1 MTFFGEVQRVLVL
14 CKLIPASTI
23 VEVTCHYWKCITK
36 HNLYWYSNDKVPL
49 EVATI
54 SNLKDT
60 SHNAVSTTKCSWIH
74 YCKMHTDWHSDLRST
89 KQAATVAVCTG
100 PVAIDDDFRVI
111 LTFLILAVDRHW
123 WQFSL

>member
-74 YCKMHTDWHSDLRST
+74 YCKMHMDWHSDLRST
-89 KQAATVAVCTG
+89 KQAAVALCTG

-111 LTFLILAVDRHW
+111 LTFFILAVDRHW
-123 WQFSL
+123 WQFPL